1 MVMVF
6 QNWWNFIQ
14 QNLTRQW
21 TNDISN
27 RSHEGGDIT
36 LSNRIWQDSGNIS
49 NGSHQDDGIL
59 ELIELYPAEPDK
71 TMNDISN
78 KSHKSGDTI
87 LSNRTRQ
94 DNVRSHQG
102 DGVSELIE
110 FYSTEPEKTI
120 NVNDISK
127 GHTTVM
133 VFQNW

>member
-1 MVMVF
+1 
-6 QNWWNFIQ
+6 
-14 QNLTRQW
+14 
-21 TNDISN
+21 
-27 RSHEGGDIT
+27 
-36 LSNRIWQDSGNIS
+36 
-49 NGSHQDDGIL
+49 
-59 ELIELYPAEPDK
+59 
-71 TMNDISN
+71 MNDISN
-78 KSHKSGDTI
+78 KSHKSGETI